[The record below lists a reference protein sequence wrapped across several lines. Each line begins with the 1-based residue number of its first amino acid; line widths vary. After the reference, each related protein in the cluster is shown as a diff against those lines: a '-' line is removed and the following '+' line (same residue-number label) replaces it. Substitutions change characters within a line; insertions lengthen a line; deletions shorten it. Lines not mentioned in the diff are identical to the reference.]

1 MQKSLLQI
9 EFEDTIIEGII
20 TETVLFH
27 YEEFS
32 DNANKTVD
40 FIFTEITIEESF
52 IAFYTMNYKV
62 QDIDYNLTLWTLL
75 TPLNLESYNISF
87 TLMSY
92 EPADKTGFLSMEF
105 VEFNFSTKL
114 SEMYTILGKV
124 AKKIGNVYKKSE
136 DDSLK
141 QLVKAYNTTAKEAK
155 RLSKI
160 VKKELP
166 EYDKPINTCK
176 AFLRDDW
183 VSCFW
188 CNVICE
194 AVILLG
200 LGGAC
205 IAFPPFCFVA
215 FLLLD
220 LEAWSAG
227 YACTVYCEMIH
238 WCP

>member
-114 SEMYTILGKV
+114 SEM
-124 AKKIGNVYKKSE
+124 
-136 DDSLK
+136 
-141 QLVKAYNTTAKEAK
+141 
-155 RLSKI
+155 
-160 VKKELP
+160 
-166 EYDKPINTCK
+166 
-176 AFLRDDW
+176 
-183 VSCFW
+183 
-188 CNVICE
+188 
-194 AVILLG
+194 
-200 LGGAC
+200 
-205 IAFPPFCFVA
+205 
-215 FLLLD
+215 
-220 LEAWSAG
+220 
-227 YACTVYCEMIH
+227 
-238 WCP
+238 

>member
-1 MQKSLLQI
+1 L
-9 EFEDTIIEGII
+9 EDTIIEGTI

-32 DNANKTVD
+32 DNTNKTVD
-40 FIFTEITIEESF
+40 FIFIEITLEESF

-62 QDIDYNLTLWTLL
+62 QDIDYNLSLWTLL
-75 TPLNLESYNISF
+75 TPLISESYNISS
-87 TLMSY
+87 TIMSY
-92 EPADKTGFLSMEF
+92 EPADKSGVLSMEF
-105 VEFNFSTKL
+105 VEINFSTKL

-136 DDSLK
+136 DDNLK
-141 QLVKAYNTTAKEAK
+141 QLANAYYTMEEETKS
-155 RLSKI
+155 LSKL
-160 VKKELP
+160 VKKQLP

-176 AFLRDDW
+176 TFLRDDFW
-183 VSCFW
+183 SCFW

-215 FLLLD
+215 FLLID
-220 LEAWSAG
+220 LEFWSAG